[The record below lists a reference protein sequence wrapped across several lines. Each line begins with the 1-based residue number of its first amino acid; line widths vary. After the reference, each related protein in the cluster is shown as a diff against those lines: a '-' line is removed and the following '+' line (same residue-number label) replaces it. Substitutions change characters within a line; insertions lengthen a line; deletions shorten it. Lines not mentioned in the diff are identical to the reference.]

1 MKLRETSYPT
11 AYGGVA
17 RSGAA
22 PAQALTGT
30 TPTGPAPTGAAN
42 GAAASGDV
50 ATIMGIP
57 EVELTPRVRNAIDQL
72 MAEVQRLREELELA
86 NKRLS
91 HVETL
96 ADQDSLTPVLNR
108 RAFVRELSRM
118 MAFAER
124 YQAPGSVIYFDI
136 DGLKEVNDSL
146 GHSAGDAV
154 IGHLAEVLVRN
165 IRASDIVGRLGG
177 DEFGVILTQTKREA
191 AQDKAN
197 YLAEAIQG
205 EPARWNGT
213 QMKVRVSFGV
223 HTFSGDEA
231 VDDAL
236 HAADQAMYVHKNDGT
251 LTPADD

>member
-11 AYGGVA
+11 AYGGLA

-22 PAQALTGT
+22 PAT
-30 TPTGPAPTGAAN
+30 TQTGPARTGAAS

-57 EVELTPRVRNAIDQL
+57 EAELTPRVRSAIDQL
-72 MAEVQRLREELELA
+72 ITEVQHLREELERA
-86 NKRLS
+86 NKRLN

-96 ADQDSLTPVLNR
+96 ADQDSLTSVLNR

-136 DGLKEVNDSL
+136 DGLKEVNDTH
-146 GHSAGDAV
+146 GHAAGDAV

-213 QMKVRVSFGV
+213 DLQVRVSFGI

-251 LTPADD
+251 LTLADD